1 MMSKQRKQALE
12 GLKIFDFTWSEV
24 GPLSTKYFSDFGAT
38 VIKVESKL
46 RPDVGRTYYPMKDNI
61 PGIDRC
67 GWFDML
73 ATGKHSLGLNLSDP
87 RGIELAKRGV
97 AWADVVTES
106 FSGGVMERL
115 GLDYSE
121 LVKIKPDII
130 MISMSLF
137 GQNGP
142 FSGWAGFGLQMQAYA
157 GFTHLVGWPDRPPTG
172 NSCPYTDAIAPWYA
186 VVAVLG
192 ALDYRRRTGKG
203 QYIDLSQYE
212 AGITFLSPALLDYT
226 ANNRVMSA
234 MGNRSPYAAPHGAYR
249 CQGDDRWCAIA
260 VSSDE
265 EWQALC
271 QVMGNPEWTKD
282 PKFLTLSARKENEDE
297 LDKLMEN
304 WTINQSDG
312 EVMLKLQQAG
322 VPAGSVKDARD
333 LLQDPQLKHRQ
344 HYVKLDHPEIGIHS
358 YETLSC
364 RLSKTPAEIRRS
376 PLFGEH
382 NEYVCTQ
389 VLGLSDEEFVE
400 LLADGVLE

>member
-1 MMSKQRKQALE
+1 MNKQRKRALE

-115 GLDYSE
+115 GLGYSE

-186 VVAVLG
+186 ALAVLG

-260 VSSDE
+260 VSSDGSGR
-265 EWQALC
+265 LC
-271 QVMGNPEWTKD
+271 ARSWAIRNGLKSPNFLLLRLEKKTK
-282 PKFLTLSARKENEDE
+282 T
-297 LDKLMEN
+297 N
-304 WTINQSDG
+304 WIN
-312 EVMLKLQQAG
+312 
-322 VPAGSVKDARD
+322 
-333 LLQDPQLKHRQ
+333 
-344 HYVKLDHPEIGIHS
+344 
-358 YETLSC
+358 
-364 RLSKTPAEIRRS
+364 
-376 PLFGEH
+376 
-382 NEYVCTQ
+382 
-389 VLGLSDEEFVE
+389 
-400 LLADGVLE
+400 